1 VRHDIF
7 LKLLFSFIAVLAV
20 FGLLFAALFAHHEI
34 VYAAALI
41 IALAAVISIVLTRSA
56 SRHLDKVD
64 RFAGELAAGRLGA
77 RVDDPGFSSSAT
89 TTRKL
94 DQGMARLEQEFQALE
109 SRRGEL
115 EALLDSMQEAVIAVD
130 AHGRVHWTNGVMER
144 VLGQFA
150 GPVRVG
156 HALVQT
162 LRDPTVLACVEEAI
176 THKTAQTGRSTS
188 LIPGRVFEVNAAPM
202 PGGGAV
208 VVLHD
213 VTEVE
218 RVERTLRDFI
228 ANVSHELR
236 TPLTSISGYVET
248 LHYDERITDD
258 AREFLDII
266 LRNATRMHR
275 LIEDLLALARVESG
289 EFRPRFTSIPANR
302 LLDDA
307 VALLSGMLRETDVAL
322 ERGDITET
330 PVLADCDSIQQVFS
344 NLIENAVRYGG
355 PGKTVIIGA
364 RDLPGAVEFY
374 VTDHGSGIGSEHL
387 DRIFERFYRVDKAR
401 SRESGGTGL
410 GLAIA
415 RHIMLAHSGSIRAES
430 ELHKGSTFIFTLPVA
445 PRETH
450 VDQAEAEA
458 AADEKGTAGVGSL

>member
-1 VRHDIF
+1 MRRGLFI
-7 LKLLFSFIAVLAV
+7 KLLATFIALLGLGGLLISYAVAQHAV
-20 FGLLFAALFAHHEI
+20 FIAAGL
-34 VYAAALI
+34 V
-41 IALAAVISIVLTRSA
+41 IALAALAAIPLAQIA

-64 RFAGELAAGRLGA
+64 QFAGNLASGRLDA
-77 RVDDPGFSSSAT
+77 RIGDPGFSASAD

-94 DQGMARLEQEFQALE
+94 DQGMARLEQEFQAIG
-109 SRRGEL
+109 SRRREL

-130 AHGRVHWTNGVMER
+130 AQGRVHWSNAVMER
-144 VLGQFA
+144 VVERIA
-150 GPVRVG
+150 APVRIG
-156 HALVQT
+156 RSLVQT
-162 LRDPTVLACVEEAI
+162 VRDPTVLACVEQAI
-176 THKTAQTGRSTS
+176 LRKTAQTGRATS
-188 LIPGRVFEVNAAPM
+188 ISPGRTFEVNAAPT

-248 LHYDERITDD
+248 LHYDERMEDD

-289 EFRPRFTSIPANR
+289 EFRPRVAPIPSTR
-302 LLDDA
+302 LVDDA
-307 VALLSGMLRETDVAL
+307 VALLSGMLHETDVEL
-322 ERGDITET
+322 ERGPITAT
-330 PVLADCDSIQQVFS
+330 AVLADPDAMQQVFS
-344 NLIENAVRYGG
+344 NLIENAVKYGG
-355 PGKTVIIGA
+355 VGKTVTIGA
-364 RDLPGAVEFY
+364 RHLGDFVEFY
-374 VTDHGSGIGSEHL
+374 VKDQGAGIASEHL

-415 RHIMLAHSGSIRAES
+415 QHIMLAHGGAIRAES
-430 ELHKGSTFIFTLPVA
+430 ELHKGSTFYFTLPTA
-445 PRETH
+445 PTQSDAAPV
-450 VDQAEAEA
+450 VDESPAMRSEA
-458 AADEKGTAGVGSL
+458 

>member
-1 VRHDIF
+1 M
-7 LKLLFSFIAVLAV
+7 LAL
-20 FGLLFAALFAHHEI
+20 FGLLFGELFSHHNV
-34 VYAAALI
+34 VYAAALV
-41 IALAAVISIVLTRSA
+41 IALATIISMVLARMA
-56 SRHLDKVD
+56 RRHLDKID
-64 RFAGELAAGRLGA
+64 RFAGELAAGRLYA
-77 RVDDPGFSSSAT
+77 RIDDPGFSPSAE
-89 TTRKL
+89 TTRRL
-94 DQGMARLEQEFQALE
+94 DQGMARLEQEFRNLE
-109 SRRGEL
+109 SSRREL

-130 AHGRVHWTNGVMER
+130 AQSRVQWTNSVMER

-156 HALVQT
+156 HSLVQT

-176 THKTAQTGRSTS
+176 TRKTAQTGRSTS
-188 LIPGRVFEVNAAPM
+188 LAPGRAFEVNAAPT

-213 VTEVE
+213 VTEIE

-248 LHYDERITDD
+248 LHYDERMAEDTRD
-258 AREFLDII
+258 FLGII

-289 EFRPRFTSIPANR
+289 EFRPRLESIPAKR

-307 VALLSGMLRETDVAL
+307 VSLLSGMLRETEVAL
-322 ERGDITET
+322 KRGDITET
-330 PVLADCDSIQQVFS
+330 PVLADSDAMQQVFS
-344 NLIENAVRYGG
+344 NLIENAVKYGG
-355 PGKTVIIGA
+355 HGKTVTIGA
-364 RDLPGAVEFY
+364 RDTANAVEFY
-374 VTDHGSGIGSEHL
+374 VTDQGAGIPSIHL

-415 RHIMLAHSGSIRAES
+415 RHIMLAHAGSIRAES
-430 ELHKGSTFIFTLPVA
+430 ELHQGSTFYFTLPAA
-445 PRETH
+445 PTP
-450 VDQAEAEA
+450 DQAEPPREEA
-458 AADEKGTAGVGSL
+458 LPQQIQA